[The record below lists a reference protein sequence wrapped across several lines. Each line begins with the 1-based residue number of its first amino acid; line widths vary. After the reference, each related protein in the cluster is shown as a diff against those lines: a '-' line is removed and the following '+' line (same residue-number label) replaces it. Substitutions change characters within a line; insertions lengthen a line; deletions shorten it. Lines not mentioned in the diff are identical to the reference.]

1 MSTTEPN
8 AKLPLRSEGDASIKG
23 YGYEYALD
31 QGLTTAQAD
40 ESRASRGKNELT
52 PPERDPWWKDLLEN
66 FDDPTIKILLASAAL
81 SLIVTAI
88 EKWGLGNP
96 EANFI
101 DTIGVFIAVL
111 LATLVGFFSE
121 RKSAK
126 EFEALNKIKEDVPIK
141 VVRNGQLDK
150 VSIKEIVVG
159 DVIRLESGDKAP
171 ADGVVLEA
179 TNLFI
184 DQAAFTGESVP
195 VKKIPT
201 PYVWDVEGLAAE
213 TKLGNDDFVMRGTT
227 VSDGRG
233 WYVVTAVG
241 DATEMGKIADALASA
256 AIDDSETPLMQKL
269 AKLAQQISVV
279 GVSAA
284 TLIFTVMSLVAA
296 FDSVLIKDYLMKS
309 TGAFATLALASVGL
323 GFVLEH
329 FAARPFFKSMGT
341 PIRSKKLQAL
351 VALPCAIALF
361 VVFSGIWGMTQ
372 GDSIR
377 YEPVAQVQ
385 DDAIATPETPEL
397 AQEELA
403 QPATETTAVAESA
416 SDAPK
421 AQNGAVLGVEL
432 LKAVLLAFVIAVT
445 IIVVAV
451 PEGLPMMVTI
461 SLALNTMKMAREN
474 CLVRKLVAS
483 ETIGSA
489 TIVCTDKT
497 GTLTENK
504 MTPVRVF
511 ADGKVFE
518 RESFE
523 QLKAGSAWARFVRG
537 IAVNSQANLHV
548 EKTEE
553 GAEKIAGVGNPTECA
568 LLTFLHDQQVD
579 YRAER
584 EKAPKRVYEL
594 GHNSD
599 RKFSVSAYENA
610 SGEQTCL
617 VKGAPERV
625 LARCSSIL
633 VDGEVKQIEP
643 YMETIQKSLADASD
657 AALRVLAFSEK
668 LPSED
673 DHCANCKSGAQDE
686 QLCKTCP
693 NRCLIGFV
701 GIQDP
706 ARPEVPDAIKRCREA
721 GIQVKMIT
729 GDAKPTAIAIAKN
742 VGILTG
748 APDEVAMTS
757 EELAQVSDA
766 DLPEVAEKLRVLARS
781 TPSDKLRL
789 VQALHRKGEVVA
801 MTGDGTNDAPALKAA
816 DVGLS
821 MGVAGT
827 EVAKEASDIILVD
840 DNFKSVV
847 TGVWWGRTLFQ
858 NIRRF
863 LQFQLSV
870 NFVALVCSTL
880 GPLVGVPLPLTVTQL
895 LWINIIMDTFAAL
908 ALSTD
913 PPRPRTMQEKP
924 IPRDANVIT
933 GSMGISIL
941 VNGLYQ
947 AIFLFVALFCGWFVD
962 EGHAY
967 KVGASNA
974 HNLQALTVF
983 FTVLIMFQFWHKFN
997 CRSLRHDE
1005 SPFAL
1010 IWKNKLFLGIIFAIT
1025 ALQIV
1030 IVSIP
1035 VVQDFFRCE
1044 TLSLMQWIWISV
1056 ATFTIVPVAWFGRWL
1071 SFKLGFE
1078 K

>member
-1 MSTTEPN
+1 MATNEKNESI
-8 AKLPLRSEGDASIKG
+8 PLRDEGDVTIAFDGKS
-23 YGYEYALD
+23 YSFE
-31 QGLTTAQAD
+31 QGLTTEQAND
-40 ESRASRGKNELT
+40 SRAKHGKNMLT
-52 PPERDPWWKDLLEN
+52 PPARDPWWKDLLES

-81 SLIVTAI
+81 SLFVTAL
-88 EKWGLGNP
+88 EKWVLHS
-96 EANFI
+96 EDANFI
-101 DTIGVFIAVL
+101 DTIGVFIAVA
-111 LATLVGFFSE
+111 LATLVGFFTE

-126 EFEALNKIKEDVPIK
+126 EFEALNKIKEDVPVK

-150 VSIKEIVVG
+150 ISINDIVVG
-159 DVIRLESGDKAP
+159 DVVRLESGDKAP

-195 VKKIPT
+195 VKKKPT
-201 PYVWDVEGLAAE
+201 PYVWDVDKLAPT

-233 WYVVTAVG
+233 WCLVTSVG

-256 AIDDSETPLMQKL
+256 AIDDSETPLTQKL
-269 AKLAQQISVV
+269 SKLAQLISVV

-284 TLIFTVMSLVAA
+284 TVIFTVMSLV
-296 FDSVLIKDYLMKS
+296 
-309 TGAFATLALASVGL
+309 GAFHSELFTQNLMHNTTALGVIGVLSIVL
-323 GFVLEH
+323 GVVMER
-329 FAARPFFKSMGT
+329 FAAKPFFASMGT
-341 PIRSKKLQAL
+341 PVTSKRIASLIVAPCA
-351 VALPCAIALF
+351 VALA
-361 VVFSGIWGMTQ
+361 VVFTGVWGMMNGQ
-372 GDSIR
+372 
-377 YEPVAQVQ
+377 
-385 DDAIATPETPEL
+385 
-397 AQEELA
+397 
-403 QPATETTAVAESA
+403 TE
-416 SDAPK
+416 
-421 AQNGAVLGVEL
+421 LGVEL
-432 LKAVLLAFVIAVT
+432 LKEVLLAFVIAVT

-461 SLALNTMKMAREN
+461 SLALNMMKMAREN

-489 TIVCTDKT
+489 TIICTDKT

-511 ADGKVFE
+511 ANGKLYERDAFE
-518 RESFE
+518 E
-523 QLKAGSAWARFVRG
+523 LKSSPAWPGFIRG
-537 IAVNSQANLHV
+537 IAVNSQANLHIETLEDGK
-548 EKTEE
+548 EKVS
-553 GAEKIAGVGNPTECA
+553 GVGNPTECA
-568 LLTFLHDQQVD
+568 LLTFLHDQKVD
-579 YRAER
+579 YRPIR
-584 EKAPKRVYEL
+584 EDAAKRIYEL

-599 RKFSVSAYENA
+599 RKFSVSAYENGA
-610 SGEQTCL
+610 GEQRCL

-625 LARCSSIL
+625 LARCSTIL
-633 VDGEVKQIEP
+633 IDGEVKPIEP
-643 YMETIQKSLADASD
+643 YMPIIEKNLVDASD
-657 AALRVLAFSEK
+657 AALRVLGFSERAC
-668 LPSED
+668 D
-673 DHCANCKSGAQDE
+673 CANCQNGANDE
-686 QLCKTCP
+686 NLCKNCEG
-693 NRCLIGFV
+693 RCLLGFV

-706 ARPEVPDAIKRCREA
+706 ARAEVPDAIKRCHEA
-721 GIQVKMIT
+721 GVQVKMIT

-748 APDEVAMTS
+748 AEGELAMTS
-757 EELAQVSDA
+757 EEFAQVSDEE
-766 DLPEVAEKLRVLARS
+766 LPEIAEKLCVLARS

-789 VQALHRKGEVVA
+789 VQALHRKGEVVG

-847 TGVWWGRTLFQ
+847 TGIWWGRTLFQ

-870 NFVALVCSTL
+870 NFVALICSTL

-913 PPRPRTMQEKP
+913 PPRPRTMKDKP

-933 GSMGISIL
+933 ASMGLSIL
-941 VNGLYQ
+941 ICSLYQ
-947 AIFLFVALFCGWFVD
+947 AAFLFLALFCGWFTT
-962 EGHAY
+962 EGHAF
-967 KVGASNA
+967 KVGATDA
-974 HNLQALTVF
+974 HNLEALTIF
-983 FTVLIMFQFWHKFN
+983 FTILVMFQFWHKFN

-1005 SPFAL
+1005 GPFTQVL
-1010 IWKNKLFLGIIFAIT
+1010 QNKLFLGIVFSIT

-1030 IVSIP
+1030 LVQIP
-1035 VVQDFFRCE
+1035 AVGMFFR
-1044 TLSLMQWIWISV
+1044 TTPLHLQQWLDIALV
-1056 ATFTIVPVAWFGRWL
+1056 TFTIVPVAKFARWL
-1071 SFKLGFE
+1071 SFRLGLE